1 LDPFRSS
8 YFLFLTTKP
17 HARMMLFRKES
28 YLAFGDVDRE
38 ELAIDTQQLTLS
50 SLSFETSSCV
60 QSSLLLTAEVLEL
73 CNGEGGWLKAWLLV
87 ES

>member
-1 LDPFRSS
+1 MDPFRSS

-38 ELAIDTQQLTLS
+38 ELAIDTQQLTPS
-50 SLSFETSSCV
+50 NLSFETSSCV

-73 CNGEGGWLKAWLLV
+73 CNGEGG
-87 ES
+87 